1 VGDVGAL
8 VTPSTRNE
16 AARHYRRAS
25 EAMLAGQ
32 PGVAIGHAARAAECI
47 PAALGGLAVAESM
60 VTATRALLADGP
72 ISAFEVAMVLGC
84 SEADARAAMQ
94 RARGES

>member
-1 VGDVGAL
+1 
-8 VTPSTRNE
+8 
-16 AARHYRRAS
+16 
-25 EAMLAGQ
+25 
-32 PGVAIGHAARAAECI
+32 
-47 PAALGGLAVAESM
+47 
-60 VTATRALLADGP
+60 VTATILAIDPGRDGAIACARGREVLAAVLLDDGP